1 MLDLNAPQTATRHH
15 EGAISLMQRSLKEY
29 ATKGAHLILRELNLQ
44 PEQFSSRTLKKWSL
58 SGSSSE
64 YPDLHG
70 QKILIWS
77 MRDWSIHVQMETLL
91 GQVLRA
97 HGAEVVMGTCGG
109 GLEICD
115 RVNTWEGPPMP
126 CRSCTKYVSNSL
138 KSHGLTS
145 ERLADGWGNESFWP
159 ELDLLNLEELREVE
173 WGGLPLGKL
182 VDIPVKWFLMGESLS
197 EDPLGTLTYRKF
209 LRSARKIAAS
219 ARSIIDTNQ
228 PEQVVLLNGL
238 FLFESI
244 IIEIC
249 RERNI
254 SFITYERA
262 LMLDTFVFKRNGI
275 AGFYRVDEDWDH
287 FSAIPLSPNERVE
300 LHEHF
305 TARQTGGGVS
315 DNYWGAISSASE
327 YSSSGATRAVLFTN
341 LVWDSAVIGQ
351 DLAFDSIVD
360 WIVAS
365 VEEFDRR
372 PSCELIIRVH
382 PAEVKLSGRE
392 SRERMEDA
400 LRQRIPSLPD
410 NIRLISPE
418 DSVSSYEL
426 MESADFGLVYTSTTG
441 LEMALRGKP
450 VIVAG
455 KTHYRDRGFT
465 VDVNNRNEFVSAIE
479 SQVDPSTRFTPNVD
493 LAERYAHLL
502 FFKSAYSD
510 FGLTEP
516 IRGLCKID
524 PSRVI
529 EATADPSND
538 LHKIITT
545 IAARSDFRVSQ

>member
-1 MLDLNAPQTATRHH
+1 MPKNQEQLIKALN
-15 EGAISLMQRSLKEY
+15 LV
-29 ATKGAHLILRELNLQ
+29 LRELKV
-44 PEQFSSRTLKKWSL
+44 PPDRIPARKLKRWSL
-58 SGSSSE
+58 HTAADADTE
-64 YPDLHG
+64 LNG
-70 QKILIWS
+70 QTILIWS
-77 MRDWSIHVQMETLL
+77 MRDWSIHVQMEALL

-97 HGAEVVMGTCGG
+97 HGANVVMGTCGG

-138 KSHGLTS
+138 KSHGLTVQS
-145 ERLADGWGNESFWP
+145 LADGWGSESSWP
-159 ELDLLNLEELREVE
+159 ELDLLSLDELKEVE
-173 WGGLPLGKL
+173 WDGLPLGKL

-197 EDPLGTLTYRKF
+197 EDPLGTLTYRMF
-209 LRSARKIAAS
+209 LRSARQIVAS

-228 PEQVVLLNGL
+228 PDQVVLLNGL

-249 RERNI
+249 RQQNI
-254 SFITYERA
+254 SFITYERP
-262 LMLDTFVFKRNGI
+262 LMIDTFVFKRDGI
-275 AGFYRVDEDWDH
+275 ASFYRVDEDWKQL
-287 FSAIPLSPNERVE
+287 SSIPLTASERHEVQ
-300 LHEHF
+300 EHF
-305 TARQTGGGVS
+305 TARETGGGQS
-315 DNYWGAISSASE
+315 DNYWQAVSSASD
-327 YSSSGATRAVLFTN
+327 YTSPGTTRAVLFTN

-360 WIVAS
+360 WLVAA
-365 VEEFDRR
+365 VDEFEKR
-372 PSCELIIRVH
+372 PSSELIIRVH
-382 PAEVKLSGRE
+382 PAEVKLAGRE

-400 LRQRIPSLPD
+400 LRQRVRTLPN

-426 MESADFGLVYTSTTG
+426 MDTADFGLVYTSTTG

-465 VDVNNRNEFVSAIE
+465 IDVNNHHEFVSAIE
-479 SQVDPSTRFTPNVD
+479 NQLDTSTRFAPNVD

-502 FFKSAYSD
+502 LFKSAYSD

-529 EATADPSND
+529 EAAADPSND

>member
-1 MLDLNAPQTATRHH
+1 MPRFQEQLIKALN
-15 EGAISLMQRSLKEY
+15 
-29 ATKGAHLILRELNLQ
+29 LILRELKVP
-44 PEQFSSRTLKKWSL
+44 PERVSARQLKNWSIDTAANTDTTLN
-58 SGSSSE
+58 
-64 YPDLHG
+64 G

-77 MRDWSIHVQMETLL
+77 MRDWSIHVQMEALL

-97 HGAEVVMGTCGG
+97 NGAEVVMGTCGG

-138 KSHGLTS
+138 KAHGLTTDS
-145 ERLADGWGNESFWP
+145 LASHWSDESSWP
-159 ELDLLNLEELREVE
+159 ELDELDLEELRKVE
-173 WGGLPLGKL
+173 WNGLPLGKL

-197 EDPLGTLTYRKF
+197 EDPLGALTYRMF
-209 LRSARKIAAS
+209 LRSARKIAS
-219 ARSIIDTNQ
+219 STTSILESVQ
-228 PEQVVLLNGL
+228 PDQVVVLNGL

-244 IIEIC
+244 IIAIC
-249 RERNI
+249 KERDI
-254 SFITYERA
+254 SFVTYERA
-262 LMLDTFVFKRNGI
+262 LMLDTFMFKRDGI
-275 AGFYRVDEDWDH
+275 AGFYRVDEDWEH
-287 FSAIPLSPNERVE
+287 FSSIPLSSEEREE
-300 LHEHF
+300 LQQHF
-305 TARQTGGGVS
+305 SDRQTGSGVS
-315 DNYWGAISSASE
+315 DNYWQSVSSASA
-327 YSSSGATRAVLFTN
+327 YPSSGTTRGVLFTN

-351 DLAFDSIVD
+351 DIAFESIVD
-360 WIVAS
+360 WLVAA
-365 VEEFDRR
+365 VEEFGRR
-372 PSCELIIRVH
+372 PYSELIIRIH

-400 LRQRIPSLPD
+400 LRKRIPRLP
-410 NIRLISPE
+410 NNVRLVSAE

-455 KTHYRDRGFT
+455 QTHYRDRGFT
-465 VDVNNRNEFVSAIE
+465 VDVSNREEFVTAIDH
-479 SQVDPSTRFTPNVD
+479 QIDIATRFRPDTE

-524 PSRVI
+524 PPHVI
-529 EATADPSND
+529 EASKNPSND
-538 LHKIITT
+538 LHRIITT
-545 IAARSDFRVSQ
+545 IAERKNFRATR